1 MATIVNIILSIL
13 SFILAVLSLVFVMM
27 TLKQNNR
34 ILEQGQKQIEE
45 SHNQFVESK
54 RLECQPFLQM
64 ELVTGVSINSYQYMV
79 IIPIGVIGAK
89 NISAICKIKNTG
101 NGTATNITYSWK
113 YEELNDTNEFPI
125 NAIMRGDEYG
135 FRVEL
140 VKEFAKVPFSII
152 LLWEFGDILG
162 NTYEQRS
169 ILHYEHERLAYI
181 ENDSPKFLGMAE
193 YRITKKD

>member
-13 SFILAVLSLVFVMM
+13 SFILAALSLVFVII

-64 ELVTGVSINSYQYMV
+64 ELVTGMLNDFPQYE
-79 IIPIGVIGAK
+79 ITIPIGESSAN
-89 NISAICKIKNTG
+89 NICAICKTKNTG
-101 NGTATNITYSWK
+101 NGTATNLIFSWK
-113 YEELNDTNEFPI
+113 CEELKDTDVFPV
-125 NAIMRGDEYG
+125 NAIMRGDEYCYQ
-135 FRVEL
+135 VTLE
-140 VKEFAKVPFSII
+140 KEFAKDSFSII

-169 ILHYEHERLAYI
+169 ILHYEDEELAYI
-181 ENDSPKFLGMAE
+181 ENDSPNFLGKTVYSVAKE
-193 YRITKKD
+193 N